1 VIPEMPTLPV
11 SPKPTA
17 SPCAAAVAVNSPA
30 VRPASP
36 QPVRVVASIST
47 ALRSRP
53 DDDGGAGV
61 GAARHHG
68 PDRVVVGVAGL
79 DHPAGDAGAQVG
91 DGGGRVG
98 GGPGGVDRGG
108 LVGGGPGHAAFL
120 LVGGV
125 MHLAMHGSTAG
136 TSETDRG

>member
-1 VIPEMPTLPV
+1 VPATAHGEREARLPGERDRLGDV
-11 SPKPTA
+11 G
-17 SPCAAAVAVNSPA
+17 
-30 VRPASP
+30 
-36 QPVRVVASIST
+36 VVG
-47 ALRSRP
+47 RP

-61 GAARHHG
+61 GAAHHHG
-68 PDRVVVGVAGL
+68 ADRVVVGVVGL
-79 DHPAGDAGAQVG
+79 DHPTGDAGAQVG